1 MQMFLFFCFVV
12 IRPITLTSRD
22 ETSKFCAGEDCR
34 PDVAFQV
41 EVLAVDGHRESREDE
56 EDEDKQNDTLKRDC
70 ARHLTWTETGGGRHV
85 NDNWH

>member
-1 MQMFLFFCFVV
+1 M
-12 IRPITLTSRD
+12 
-22 ETSKFCAGEDCR
+22 
-34 PDVAFQV
+34 
-41 EVLAVDGHRESREDE
+41 LAVDGHRESREDE